1 MKKITKYFR
10 TVISAVLL
18 SVSVLSCGRKT
29 VLIDDELPKLPD
41 PVKIVTDAPVVY
53 DEPEEEEPVA
63 TETDSAPHLKQGVWY
78 AYSPTGS
85 SYYFFEGD
93 NESGLKIN
101 VDTGVSSPLR
111 YEKISPDTEESA
123 TENQTGPENY
133 IFHFDREDN
142 NTAVSIEFTDNDHA
156 SVIVNG
162 SKEEFFEYVSSQ
174 SFAEFMFYTNEE
186 LAAMAKEQYSKVE
199 DNPVRIKKIQVNIAE
214 KPGSEVVLQLVR
226 KVVNKETGAEE
237 MQVCESYTVNRI
249 DAQGVDSSGNHVDLS
264 K

>member
-1 MKKITKYFR
+1 MKKIINYFL
-10 TVISAVLL
+10 TVALAAVL

-29 VLIDDELPKLPD
+29 VMIDDELPKLPD
-41 PVKIVTDAPVVY
+41 PVKIVTDPPVVY
-53 DEPEEEEPVA
+53 DEPEEEEPVP
-63 TETDSAPHLKQGVWY
+63 ETDSAPHLKQGVWY

-93 NESGLKIN
+93 NESGLKISVN
-101 VDTGVSSPLR
+101 TGVSSPLR
-111 YEKISPDTEESA
+111 YEKISENTEES
-123 TENQTGPENY
+123 TQENQTGPENY

-162 SKEEFFEYVSSQ
+162 SKEEYFEYVSSQ

-186 LAAMAKEQYSKVE
+186 LAAMAKEEYAKVE
-199 DNPVRIKKIQVNIAE
+199 DNPVRIKQIQVNIGE

-226 KVVNKETGAEE
+226 KVINKENGAEE

-249 DAQGVDSSGNHVDLS
+249 TAQGVDSAGNHVDLS

>member
-1 MKKITKYFR
+1 MKKIINYFL
-10 TVISAVLL
+10 TVALAAVL

-41 PVKIVTDAPVVY
+41 PVKIVTDPPVVY
-53 DEPEEEEPVA
+53 DEPEEEEPVP
-63 TETDSAPHLKQGVWY
+63 ETDSAPHLKQGVWY

-93 NESGLKIN
+93 NESGLKISVN
-101 VDTGVSSPLR
+101 TGVSSPLR
-111 YEKISPDTEESA
+111 YEKISENTEES
-123 TENQTGPENY
+123 TQENQTGPENY

-162 SKEEFFEYVSSQ
+162 SKEEYFEYVSSQ

-186 LAAMAKEQYSKVE
+186 LAAMAKEEYAKIE
-199 DNPVRIKKIQVNIAE
+199 DNPVRIKQIQVNIGE

-226 KVVNKETGAEE
+226 KVINKENGAEE

-249 DAQGVDSSGNHVDLS
+249 DAQGVDSAGNHVDLS

>member
-1 MKKITKYFR
+1 MKKIINYFL
-10 TVISAVLL
+10 TVALAAVL

-29 VLIDDELPKLPD
+29 VMIDDELPKLPD
-41 PVKIVTDAPVVY
+41 PVKIVTDPPVVY
-53 DEPEEEEPVA
+53 DEPEEEETVP
-63 TETDSAPHLKQGVWY
+63 ETDSAPHLKQGVWY

-93 NESGLKIN
+93 NESGLKISVN
-101 VDTGVSSPLR
+101 TGVSSPLR
-111 YEKISPDTEESA
+111 YEKISENTEES
-123 TENQTGPENY
+123 TQENQTGPENY

-162 SKEEFFEYVSSQ
+162 SKEEYFEYVSSQ

-186 LAAMAKEQYSKVE
+186 LSAMAKEEYAKVE
-199 DNPVRIKKIQVNIAE
+199 DNPVRIKQIQVNIGE

-226 KVVNKETGAEE
+226 KVINKENGAEE

-249 DAQGVDSSGNHVDLS
+249 TAQGVDSAGNHVDLS